1 MEVAMIQV
9 NVMEDREAIMAR
21 FLNGLSRD
29 IANKVKLHRYMELKD
44 IMHMAMNVKQQLKR
58 KESV

>member
-9 NVMEDREAIMAR
+9 NVMEDREAIIVR
-21 FLNGLSRD
+21 FLNGLNLD
-29 IANKVKLHRYMELKD
+29 IANKMKLHHYVELKD

-58 KESV
+58 KEIV